1 MKEQILTLVKHPKFN
16 NNGFKGLFEK
26 EWKHNSK
33 EDLRWLFY
41 LTELQQW
48 LRDTKGIEVSAQVN
62 FYNKNKKLGYFYTLD
77 CFDSNNI
84 HDGKD
89 YDMGQMNLIGD
100 AKAFDSYGLALEQ
113 GLFEGLKLVK

>member
-48 LRDTKGIEVSAQVN
+48 LRDTKGIEVEIYSLN
-62 FYNKNKKLGYFYTLD
+62 SL
-77 CFDSNNI
+77 
-84 HDGKD
+84 
-89 YDMGQMNLIGD
+89 
-100 AKAFDSYGLALEQ
+100 SYGKMYGCLINIEGEKTIRLNDRLLYLTMLEE
-113 GLFEGLKLVK
+113 GLCEGLKLVK